1 MASDNKRNN
10 QGERPNSANGAVAID
25 HREQPRGFRDI
36 IADKN
41 LTSGEAAWEVFR
53 EYARERPEVV
63 AMWTFG
69 IGFVLGWKL
78 KIW

>member
-1 MASDNKRNN
+1 MATVNNRGN
-10 QGERPNSANGAVAID
+10 QGNPQGNPSASVAMVN
-25 HREQPRGFRDI
+25 REQTRGLREI

-41 LTSGEAAWEVFR
+41 LSSGEAAWEVFR

>member
-1 MASDNKRNN
+1 MAAGNKTGN
-10 QGERPNSANGAVAID
+10 QGDRANFEVAID
-25 HREQPRGFRDI
+25 SREQSRELRDI

-53 EYARERPEVV
+53 EYARERPEVI
-63 AMWTFG
+63 AMWSFG